1 MPRGLKGQAC
11 GVLRMNHAHSHS
23 PTPGSTIRGRLRIAF
38 ALTSLVLILEAIG
51 GWLTGSVA
59 LLADAGHM
67 LTDAGALGI
76 AFFAAWMSERPRT
89 AQKSYGYGRVEI
101 LAALAN
107 GLLLGGVSVAVAFE
121 SISRLGERQ
130 DIAAGPMLA
139 VAVIGL
145 LANVTSAIFLAPSA
159 RENLNVR
166 GAFFHVIGD
175 ALGSLSAIGA
185 ALCLLLWDLH
195 AADALAG
202 LFIAA
207 LLVASAARLIL
218 ESVDIL
224 LEGTPRHLD
233 LEEIAGRVLAL
244 PGVLAVHDLHIWTV
258 TAGFPA
264 MSAHIDLEAGAD
276 GEGVRRAA
284 HQLLHQQ
291 YAIEH
296 TTIQTEAAPGLLS
309 IDPPSSEQ
317 SLDG

>member
-1 MPRGLKGQAC
+1 MT
-11 GVLRMNHAHSHS
+11 HAHTHSHAS
-23 PTPGSTIRGRLRIAF
+23 TPGSAIRGRLRIAF

-67 LTDAGALGI
+67 LTDAGALGL
-76 AFFAAWMSERPRT
+76 ALFAAWISERPPT
-89 AQKSYGYGRVEI
+89 ARKSYGYGRAEI

-107 GLLLGGVSVAVAFE
+107 GVLLAGVSIAVGFE
-121 SISRLGERQ
+121 SLSRLGEPH
-130 DIAAGPMLA
+130 DIAAGPMLG

-145 LANVTSAIFLAPSA
+145 LANIASASFLASSA
-159 RENLNVR
+159 RDNLNVR

-185 ALCLLLWDLH
+185 ALCILLWDLH

-207 LLVASAARLIL
+207 LLIASAARLIL
-218 ESVDIL
+218 ESVDVL
-224 LEGTPRHLD
+224 LEGAPRHLD
-233 LEEIAGRVLAL
+233 LREIAERVSAL

-258 TAGFPA
+258 TSGFPA
-264 MSAHIDLEAGAD
+264 MSAHIDLELGAD

-296 TTIQTEAAPGLLS
+296 TTIQTEAAPDLLS
-309 IDPPSSEQ
+309 IDPPSPSQQ
-317 SLDG
+317 SRDG

>member
-1 MPRGLKGQAC
+1 MS
-11 GVLRMNHAHSHS
+11 HAHTHAH
-23 PTPGSTIRGRLRIAF
+23 TPGSAIRGRLRIALG
-38 ALTSLVLILEAIG
+38 LTSLVLVLEAIG

-76 AFFAAWMSERPRT
+76 ALFAAWMSERPRT
-89 AQKSYGYGRVEI
+89 ARKSYGYGRAEI

-107 GLLLGGVSVAVAFE
+107 GLLLGGVSIAVGLE
-121 SISRLGERQ
+121 SISRLGAPQ
-130 DIAAGPMLA
+130 DVAAGPMLA
-139 VAVIGL
+139 VALVGL
-145 LANVTSAIFLAPSA
+145 LANIASASFLASSA

-175 ALGSLSAIGA
+175 ALGSLSAIAA
-185 ALCLLLWDLH
+185 ALCLLLWDMR

-207 LLVASAARLIL
+207 LLLASAARLIL

-224 LEGTPRHLD
+224 LEGAPRHLD
-233 LEEIAGRVLAL
+233 LEEIAERVSAL

-258 TAGFPA
+258 TSGFPA
-264 MSAHIDLEAGAD
+264 MSAHIDLEPGAD
-276 GEGVRRAA
+276 AESVRRTA

-309 IDPPSSEQ
+309 IDPPPSEQ

>member
-1 MPRGLKGQAC
+1 
-11 GVLRMNHAHSHS
+11 MNHAHAHS
-23 PTPGSTIRGRLRIAF
+23 DAPRPGSAIRGRLRIAF
-38 ALTSLVLILEAIG
+38 ALTSLVLIVEALG

-76 AFFAAWMSERPRT
+76 ALFAAWISERPRT
-89 AQKSYGYGRVEI
+89 AQKSYGYGRAEI

-121 SISRLGERQ
+121 SISRLGETHE
-130 DIAAGPMLA
+130 IAAGPMLG

-145 LANVTSAIFLAPSA
+145 LANLVSAFFLASGA

-185 ALCLLLWDLH
+185 ALCLLLWDLRS
-195 AADALAG
+195 ADALAG
-202 LFIAA
+202 IFIAA

-224 LEGTPRHLD
+224 LEGAPRHLD
-233 LEEIAGRVLAL
+233 LEEIAERVLAL

-264 MSAHIDLEAGAD
+264 MSAHIDLEPGAD
-276 GEGVRRAA
+276 GEGVRRSA

-309 IDPPSSEQ
+309 IAPPPSEQ
-317 SLDG
+317 SQDG